1 MTSLGN
7 LHIRNEA
14 SVIDG
19 RIKLREVGLALGA
32 KSIHASRLAAAA
44 SELFRRLLHE
54 QPDCQV
60 RLDFAQSDQAELRL
74 CFPAND
80 AEFRN
85 LTNIFSLTDVSGDAE
100 SVLAF
105 QLPGIDPPDEETLN
119 NVRAIVERKDREQL
133 MEEVQEQNLALARHR
148 ESLERTVEERTHQLN
163 EAMEAANQANKAKG
177 DFLANMSHEI
187 RTPMNAIIGLTDLCL
202 RTDLNDKQRDYLQKV
217 FNSGHSLLGIINDI
231 LDFSKIEAGKLD
243 IESIEFEVD
252 QVLENLATVA
262 NVKVQEKGLELLYRY
277 DQHIPTVLVGDPL
290 RLGQILINLTN
301 NAIKFTEEGQILVE
315 MELREKTES
324 EAIIDFAVRDTGIGM
339 TEEQMAKLFQ
349 SFSQADTS
357 TTRKYGGTGLGL
369 AISKQLVEL
378 MGGEIG
384 VDSEPG
390 AGSTFFFSVRT
401 GIGEGAEEKV
411 FTTAPDLEGLRAIV
425 VDDNPLAREILQSYL
440 ESFSFRVDT
449 AENAQ
454 ELFEKMEETTDPYE
468 LIVMDWLMPGLNGI
482 EAAKK
487 IKTEIKPAVDPH
499 IIMVSG
505 FSPTD
510 VKGQSGEKF
519 IHRFLSK
526 PVSPSD
532 IFDAVMEAFG
542 VESERKKRG
551 SSRGKFDKDM
561 VRPIHGAR
569 LLLVE
574 DNEINQQVASELL
587 QQERLYVD
595 IANHGQEALDML
607 EQERYDAVLMDMQM
621 PVMDGLTATTEIRK
635 DERFKD
641 LPILAMTANAT
652 AEDRERCEA
661 AGMNDHIAK
670 PIVPKV
676 LFDALLRWVPH
687 GEREL
692 PDLPDGDAVT
702 ESTEEALPEIPGI
715 DTFTGVERI
724 GGNVGAYRRLL
735 AKFAEN
741 QADAVQTIRAALA
754 ASDHELSVRAAHT
767 LKGVSGAIGA
777 NALEQAAAKLESTL
791 KDDPDDLPEHLLAEV
806 EAALLSILEPIHSML
821 AADTGSV
828 ETQAGEL
835 PADLGEQLEALN
847 NLLDEYDTEAGDR
860 LDGLLG
866 QLKGTALYDE
876 LHKIRLRL
884 DQYDFEGAVEALAP
898 LLEQHA

>member
-19 RIKLREVGLALGA
+19 RIKLREIGLALGA
-32 KSIHASRLAAAA
+32 KSIHAARLAAAG
-44 SELFRRLLHE
+44 SELFRRLLRE

-60 RLDFAQSDQAELRL
+60 RLDFAQSNQAELRL
-74 CFPAND
+74 CFPTND
-80 AEFRN
+80 AEFGN
-85 LTNIFSLTDVSGDAE
+85 LSNIFSAADVSGSAE
-100 SVLAF
+100 SVFAY
-105 QLPGIDPPDEETLN
+105 QLPGINPPNEEALD
-119 NVRAIVERKDREQL
+119 NVRTIVERKDREQL
-133 MEEVQEQNLALARHR
+133 MAEVKEQNLALARHR

-177 DFLANMSHEI
+177 YFLANMSHEI

-217 FNSGHSLLGIINDI
+217 LNSGHSLLGIINDI

-277 DQHIPTVLVGDPL
+277 DQHIPTALVGDPL

-315 MELREKTES
+315 MELREKTDT
-324 EAIIDFAVRDTGIGM
+324 EAIIDFAVQDTGIGM

-390 AGSTFFFSVRT
+390 VGSTFFFSVRM
-401 GIGEGAEEKV
+401 GIGEGANEKV
-411 FTTAPDLEGLRAIV
+411 FTTAPALEGLKAIV
-425 VDDNPLAREILQSYL
+425 VDDNSMAREILQSYL
-440 ESFSFRVDT
+440 ESFSFQVDT

-454 ELFEKMEETTDPYE
+454 ELFESIEETAEPYE

-482 EAAKK
+482 EAAEK

-505 FSPTD
+505 FSAAD
-510 VKGQSGEKF
+510 VKSQSGGKF
-519 IHRFLSK
+519 ISKFLSK

-542 VESERKKRG
+542 VETKRKKRG
-551 SSRGKFDKDM
+551 YSGGKLDKDL

-574 DNEINQQVASELL
+574 DNEINQQVARELL
-587 QQERLYVD
+587 QQEKLYVD
-595 IANHGQEALDML
+595 IANHGHEALDML
-607 EQERYDAVLMDMQM
+607 EPGRYDAVLMDMQM
-621 PVMDGLTATTEIRK
+621 PVMDGLTATAEIRK

-652 AEDRERCEA
+652 AEDRARCEA

-670 PIVPKV
+670 PIVPRV

-692 PDLPDGDAVT
+692 PDIPDAEGMT
-702 ESTEEALPEIPGI
+702 ESTQEALPEIPGI
-715 DTFTGVERI
+715 DTATGVERV
-724 GGNVGAYRRLL
+724 GGNVTAYRKLL

-741 QADAVQTIRAALA
+741 QADALDKLREAVTEGDQ
-754 ASDHELSVRAAHT
+754 ELSVRIAHT
-767 LKGVSGAIGA
+767 LKGVSGSIGA
-777 NALEQAAAKLESTL
+777 DALYEAAAELESAL
-791 KDDPDDLPEHLLAEV
+791 KQATENLPKDLLAQTESALTAVLLPIQALVTDGGKSSSTPGELPDDL
-806 EAALLSILEPIHSML
+806 S
-821 AADTGSV
+821 
-828 ETQAGEL
+828 
-835 PADLGEQLEALN
+835 EQLQTLSE
-847 NLLDEYDTEAGDR
+847 LLDEYDTEAGDK
-860 LDGLLG
+860 LDSLL
-866 QLKGTALYDE
+866 QTIEGTE
-876 LHKIRLRL
+876 LHGELNGIRSLL
-884 DQYDFEGAVEALAP
+884 EQYDFEGAAEKLAP
-898 LLEQHA
+898 LLEQHI

>member
-1 MTSLGN
+1 M
-7 LHIRNEA
+7 
-14 SVIDG
+14 
-19 RIKLREVGLALGA
+19 
-32 KSIHASRLAAAA
+32 
-44 SELFRRLLHE
+44 
-54 QPDCQV
+54 
-60 RLDFAQSDQAELRL
+60 
-74 CFPAND
+74 
-80 AEFRN
+80 
-85 LTNIFSLTDVSGDAE
+85 
-100 SVLAF
+100 
-105 QLPGIDPPDEETLN
+105 
-119 NVRAIVERKDREQL
+119 
-133 MEEVQEQNLALARHR
+133 
-148 ESLERTVEERTHQLN
+148 
-163 EAMEAANQANKAKG
+163 
-177 DFLANMSHEI
+177 
-187 RTPMNAIIGLTDLCL
+187 
-202 RTDLNDKQRDYLQKV
+202 
-217 FNSGHSLLGIINDI
+217 
-231 LDFSKIEAGKLD
+231 
-243 IESIEFEVD
+243 
-252 QVLENLATVA
+252 
-262 NVKVQEKGLELLYRY
+262 
-277 DQHIPTVLVGDPL
+277 PTMLVGDPL
-290 RLGQILINLTN
+290 RLGQVLINLTN

-315 MELREKTES
+315 MELRERTES

-339 TEEQMAKLFQ
+339 TKEQMAKLFQ

-384 VDSEPG
+384 VDSDPG
-390 AGSTFFFSVRT
+390 VGSTFFFSVRT
-401 GIGEGAEEKV
+401 GIGEGAEEKM
-411 FTTAPDLEGLRAIV
+411 FTTAPDLEGLHAIV
-425 VDDNPLAREILQSYL
+425 VDDNSLAREILQAYL

-454 ELFEKMEETTDPYE
+454 ELFEKIEETTDPYE

-482 EAAKK
+482 EAAEK

-505 FSPTD
+505 FSANE
-510 VKGQSGEKF
+510 VKGQSRDKF
-519 IHRFLSK
+519 IRKFLSK

-551 SSRGKFDKDM
+551 SSGGKFDKDM

-595 IANHGQEALDML
+595 IASHGQEALDML
-607 EQERYDAVLMDMQM
+607 EPGRYDAVLMDMQM
-621 PVMDGLTATTEIRK
+621 PVMGGLTATTEIRK

-652 AEDRERCEA
+652 AEDRARCQA
-661 AGMNDHIAK
+661 VGMNDHIAK
-670 PIVPKV
+670 PIVPKA
-676 LFDALLRWVPH
+676 LFHALLKWIPH

-692 PDLPDGDAVT
+692 PDLPDADAMT
-702 ESTEEALPEIPGI
+702 ESTEDTLPEIPGI

-724 GGNVGAYRRLL
+724 GGNVAAYRKLL

-767 LKGVSGAIGA
+767 LKGVSGSIGA
-777 NALEQAAAKLESTL
+777 NVLEQAAAKLESAL
-791 KDDPDDLPEHLLAEV
+791 KEDPDNLSDSLLAEV
-806 EAALLSILEPIHSML
+806 EVALLAVLEPIHSML
-821 AADTGSV
+821 AADTGSAG
-828 ETQAGEL
+828 TLPGEL
-835 PADLGEQLEALN
+835 PTDLGKQLEVLN
-847 NLLDEYDTEAGDR
+847 NLLDEYDTEAEDR
-860 LDGLLG
+860 LDSLLE

-876 LHKIRLRL
+876 LNNIRLRL
-884 DQYDFEGAVEALAP
+884 DQYDFEGAVEALEP